1 MTQLRTVAR
10 VGDKGEIARP
20 GLLDAGDAD
29 DVDVVHRAF
38 QAAAEPFSDVSQL
51 Q

>member
-1 MTQLRTVAR
+1 MTQLRAIPR
-10 VGDKGEIARP
+10 VGDKGEIPRAR
-20 GLLDAGDAD
+20 LLNAGDAD
-29 DVDVVHRAF
+29 DVDVVHRAL